1 MLLSSQPSWAELELL
16 LLGWQVQK
24 SALLPM
30 LLQVLLMQGA

>member
-1 MLLSSQPSWAELELL
+1 MLLSSQPGWAELEL